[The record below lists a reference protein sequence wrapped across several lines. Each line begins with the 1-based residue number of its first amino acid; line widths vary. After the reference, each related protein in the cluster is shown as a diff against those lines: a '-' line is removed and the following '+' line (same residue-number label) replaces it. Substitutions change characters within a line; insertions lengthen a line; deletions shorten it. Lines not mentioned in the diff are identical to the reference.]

1 MESAAGP
8 TLDKHEMQGRADV
21 RRVGRVRF
29 PVFELVQN
37 DVVLA
42 SMGRTGWIKVF
53 FGRGQRIELADGSQW
68 RLMSLGKAG
77 AICPAIL
84 DDGKRKIAL
93 SSVLVGG
100 YGINGKTYGFML
112 YPGEKKRFSEENRWI
127 FRDHEDEI
135 ATVTRY
141 PSAIDASAPV
151 HLGAVLLAFT
161 LARYGILGEWRP
173 GFKLRWG

>member
-1 MESAAGP
+1 M
-8 TLDKHEMQGRADV
+8 DHEIRGRAEV

-53 FGRGQRIELADGSQW
+53 LGRGQRIELADGSRW
-68 RLMSLGKAG
+68 RLKSLGSGG

-93 SSVLVGG
+93 SSVAEGG
-100 YGINGKTYGFML
+100 YGINGKAYGFAL
-112 YPGEKKRFSEENRWI
+112 YRGEKKRFSRANRWI
-127 FRDHEDEI
+127 LRHYEDEI

-141 PSAIDASAPV
+141 PSVIDAAEPV
-151 HLGAVLLAFT
+151 HLGAVLVAFT
-161 LARYGILGEWRP
+161 LARYGILGESRP
-173 GFKLRWG
+173 RLKLRWN

>member
-1 MESAAGP
+1 MQPATGS
-8 TLDKHEMQGRADV
+8 TLGQHEMVGRAEV

-53 FGRGQRIELADGSQW
+53 FGRGQRIELADGSRW
-68 RLMSLGKAG
+68 RLRSLGKAG

-84 DDGKRKIAL
+84 DDAKRKIAL
-93 SSVLVGG
+93 SSVMVGG
-100 YGINGKTYGFML
+100 YGINGKTYGFTL
-112 YPGEKKRFSEENRWI
+112 YPGEKIRFSAENRWNL
-127 FRDHEDEI
+127 RDHEDEI

-141 PSAIDASAPV
+141 PSAIDASASV

>member
-1 MESAAGP
+1 
-8 TLDKHEMQGRADV
+8 
-21 RRVGRVRF
+21 VRF

-42 SMGRTGWIKVF
+42 SMGRTGRIKVF

-68 RLMSLGKAG
+68 RLTSLRTGG

-84 DDGKRKIAL
+84 DDGKRKITL
-93 SSVLVGG
+93 SSVVAGG
-100 YGINGKTYGFML
+100 YGINGKTYGFTL
-112 YPGEKKRFSEENRWI
+112 HRGEKKRFSRENRWI
-127 FRDHEDEI
+127 LRNYEDEI

-141 PSAIDASAPV
+141 PSAINASAPV
-151 HLGAVLLAFT
+151 HLGSVLVALT

-173 GFKLRWG
+173 GFEFRWD

>member
-1 MESAAGP
+1 MESASGSRI
-8 TLDKHEMQGRADV
+8 DKHEMQGRAAV

-42 SMGRTGWIKVF
+42 SMGRTGSIKVF

-68 RLMSLGKAG
+68 RLISLGRGG

-93 SSVLVGG
+93 SSVLEGG
-100 YGINGKTYGFML
+100 YGINGKTYGFTL
-112 YPGEKKRFSEENRWI
+112 YPGERKRFSRENRWI
-127 FRDHEDEI
+127 LRCYEDEI

-161 LARYGILGEWRP
+161 LARYGVLGEWRP
-173 GFKLRWG
+173 RFRFRWD